1 MSELDRIV
9 ESTNLDENKLINW
22 PMEQH
27 HDSSQEQ
34 PSVKLASILN
44 NRRTSGLAPGGGSS
58 TELHSGGDPSQGSS
72 LSFPIEW
79 LMVLGYETV
88 AVKPV
93 STR

>member
-34 PSVKLASILN
+34 IGIKLASILN
-44 NRRTSGLAPGGGSS
+44 NRRTSGVTPGGGSAM
-58 TELHSGGDPSQGSS
+58 ELHSGVDPSQGSS
-72 LSFPIEW
+72 LSSPIQW